1 MRVIQIKN
9 QINIFYFKNI
19 PELFKDRFIYDSLD
33 TNKILNKSLSFKR
46 KNHLIN
52 KMVK

>member
-9 QINIFYFKNI
+9 QINIFYLKNI

-33 TNKILNKSLSFKR
+33 TNKILILYILNIFYI
-46 KNHLIN
+46 H
-52 KMVK
+52 

>member
-9 QINIFYFKNI
+9 QINIFYLKNI

-33 TNKILNKSLSFKR
+33 TNKILNKSLPFKR